1 MELLLRPETYV
12 SLLTLT
18 SLEIVLGIDNII
30 FISILVG
37 RVPKE
42 RREVIRRTG
51 LALALFSRLGLLFSI
66 SWVMSLESELFAI
79 VGNSISGKDLILIGG
94 GLFLLGKATHEI
106 YENVERPAE
115 HQATSMD
122 QPGELKLKEG
132 VKINSAAI
140 LVQIILLDIVF
151 SLDSVITAVGMVKQI
166 SIMVA
171 AMVIAVGVMM
181 WGAKPIGDFVQ
192 RHASIRVLALAFLV
206 LIGVL
211 LMAEGFDQHISKA
224 YIYFAMAFSL
234 FVELVNMRLR
244 SRKARLEESLN
255 ESDA

>member
-122 QPGELKLKEG
+122 
-132 VKINSAAI
+132 
-140 LVQIILLDIVF
+140 
-151 SLDSVITAVGMVKQI
+151 
-166 SIMVA
+166 
-171 AMVIAVGVMM
+171 
-181 WGAKPIGDFVQ
+181 
-192 RHASIRVLALAFLV
+192 
-206 LIGVL
+206 
-211 LMAEGFDQHISKA
+211 
-224 YIYFAMAFSL
+224 
-234 FVELVNMRLR
+234 
-244 SRKARLEESLN
+244 
-255 ESDA
+255 